1 MSAEV
6 PIVAE
11 VVRSGVVESV
21 HRGSVVGLDA
31 DGNAVLEVGDVDTQI
46 FARSSLKPLQ
56 TVAFLRAG
64 WQPGSD
70 EEIALACASHSGE
83 PGHLDVV
90 RRVLASAGLEEKALN
105 NTPDMPLDAGAARE
119 WARAGGE
126 PDPLHQNCSGKHA
139 AMLETCVANG
149 WPTDGYRDPA
159 HPVQQLV
166 KETVAEVTGDDVRH
180 TAVDGCGAALFSCTL
195 RGLARAFS
203 RIASAAD
210 GATEAM
216 VASAM
221 RRHPWLVGGTGR
233 DVTTLMSAVDG
244 LIAKDGAEGVYAA
257 ATADG
262 RAVALKV
269 ADGAGRP
276 RAPVMVAA
284 LRRLGVH
291 DNSLASM
298 ATTPVLGHG
307 EPVGEVRAV
316 L

>member
-1 MSAEV
+1 MAEAPV
-6 PIVAE
+6 IAE

-21 HRGSVVGLDA
+21 HRGSVVGLDVNG
-31 DGNAVLEVGDVDTQI
+31 DAVVEVGGVDTQI

-56 TVAFLRAG
+56 AVAFLHAG

-90 RRVLASAGLEEKALN
+90 QRILASADLDESALD
-105 NTPDMPLDAGAARE
+105 NTPDLPLDAAAARE

-139 AMLETCVANG
+139 AMLATCVANG
-149 WPTDGYRDPA
+149 WLTNGYRDPS

-166 KETVAEVTGDDVRH
+166 KETVAELTGDDVRH

-195 RGLARAFS
+195 RGLARAFA

-210 GATEAM
+210 GTTEAM

-233 DVTTLMSAVDG
+233 DVTALMSAVDG

-269 ADGAGRP
+269 ADGAGRS

-284 LRRLGVH
+284 LRRLGV
-291 DNSLASM
+291 DDKGLEPLATM
-298 ATTPVLGHG
+298 PVLGHG
-307 EPVGEVRAV
+307 VPVGDVRPV
-316 L
+316 I